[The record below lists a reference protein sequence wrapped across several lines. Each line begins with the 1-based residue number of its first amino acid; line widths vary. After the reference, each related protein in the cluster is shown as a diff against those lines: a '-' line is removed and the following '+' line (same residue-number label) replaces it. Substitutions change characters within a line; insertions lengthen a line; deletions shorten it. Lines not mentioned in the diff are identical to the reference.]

1 MRKNQRNKIRE
12 SKGDRLL
19 QVLTT
24 LLLIGITIIVG
35 YPILYVV
42 SCSFSSNSALNTGK
56 VLLWPV
62 DATVASYKFVFRY
75 KQVWIGYRNTI
86 FYTLAGTAITLFL
99 EVMMAYPLSKNYYQG
114 RKPITTLMIIAMMTS
129 AGLIPSYLLRESLGM
144 VDTVWAVLLGA
155 ALGIRN
161 VIILRTAFKS
171 SIPGELFDA
180 ARIDGANEF
189 QCLTSIAIPLAK
201 ATISVLTLY
210 AAVGHWNEYFNAM
223 IYLHNPNMYPLSLF
237 LRQILTASQTID
249 AGSVQ
254 GSDMLAMLSEG
265 IEGIKYALIVIST
278 VPVLIFYAVVQ
289 KYFKTGVMI
298 GSVKG

>member
-1 MRKNQRNKIRE
+1 MRKNRANKIRE
-12 SKGDRLL
+12 SGGDRLL
-19 QVLTT
+19 QIFTT
-24 LLLIGITIIVG
+24 LILVGITIIVG
-35 YPILYVV
+35 YPIVYVV
-42 SCSFSSNSALNTGK
+42 SCSFSSNSALGTGK

-62 DATVASYKFVFRY
+62 NATFASYQFVFRY
-75 KQVWIGYRNTI
+75 KQVWIGYRNTV

-99 EVMMAYPLSKNYYQG
+99 EVMMAYPLSKSSYQA
-114 RKPITTLMIIAMMTS
+114 RKPITSLMIVAMMTS
-129 AGLIPSYLLRESLGM
+129 AGLIPSYLLKQSLGM
-144 VDTVWAVLLGA
+144 VDTVWAILLGA

-180 ARIDGANEF
+180 AKIDGANDF

-237 LRQILTASQTID
+237 LRQILTASMTID

-278 VPVLIFYAVVQ
+278 VPVLAFYAVVQ